1 MQVDLGISRT
11 RLYTS
16 WATSLNIL
24 NPSAGLYYLPL
35 ARLNVAGIQ
44 VTLFK
49 LSKPELYWSRSI
61 AVRGAQHNVQAQVLI
76 ASTAIGGLVIRSLK
90 SKMSSINRKAYP
102 IQKKDGRVTPILV
115 LLSELTRQ
123 VSHEQHQHI
132 LVCVASRQCI
142 PDLSVRSHCCDN
154 VDFLAE
160 DFVGSRV

>member
-11 RLYTS
+11 RLCTS

-35 ARLNVAGIQ
+35 ARLNVVGIQ

-49 LSKPELYWSRSI
+49 LSKPKLYWSRSV

-102 IQKKDGRVTPILV
+102 I
-115 LLSELTRQ
+115 
-123 VSHEQHQHI
+123 
-132 LVCVASRQCI
+132 
-142 PDLSVRSHCCDN
+142 
-154 VDFLAE
+154 
-160 DFVGSRV
+160 